1 MLCRAVDMAAMG
13 AHSRALLRRPFQLLQ
28 DKHSSVHRQA
38 RRSPLQYSHL
48 KGSHPCPAL
57 GRGSLLPTDDISL
70 HMQSHTLLPWLQCGC
85 LQVPAAQGSTRFHLQ
100 SGLCTPSATGLLH
113 SLRGGS
119 SLSSLAHSMP
129 A

>member
-57 GRGSLLPTDDISL
+57 GGEACYPQMTSACTCSHTPSCLAYNAAACRCLLPKAPQGCICSQDCVL
-70 HMQSHTLLPWLQCGC
+70 HLPRGY
-85 LQVPAAQGSTRFHLQ
+85 
-100 SGLCTPSATGLLH
+100 CTA
-113 SLRGGS
+113 
-119 SLSSLAHSMP
+119 
-129 A
+129 